1 MLQETVF
8 TGGIGVGVGSISGF
22 LLLAFFDFGT
32 SISGQGVSVLIRV
45 RDLEGMLLGLGVL
58 ANDMEAI
65 LVRLSLIRGRGA
77 GGASAKGARG
87 IEGQRFRS
95 IFKL

>member
-1 MLQETVF
+1 VS
-8 TGGIGVGVGSISGF
+8 VGSISSF

-32 SISGQGVSVLIRV
+32 SISRQGVSVLIRV

-58 ANDMEAI
+58 ANDIEAI

-77 GGASAKGARG
+77 RGAGVEGARG
-87 IEGQRFRS
+87 VKGRRFRG